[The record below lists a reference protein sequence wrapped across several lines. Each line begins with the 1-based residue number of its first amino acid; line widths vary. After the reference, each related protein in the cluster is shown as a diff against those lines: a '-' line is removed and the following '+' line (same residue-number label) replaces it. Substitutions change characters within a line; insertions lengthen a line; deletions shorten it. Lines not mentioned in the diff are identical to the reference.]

1 LPSLRQ
7 PSLQPR
13 RAWPPQTA
21 ASRRRP
27 FGKAACLLL
36 LRLRRRLLS
45 TAHSTHCRRSSRTSS
60 RLRQPLLQ
68 AHSACNAALD
78 HAAGQWTNSCLDAA
92 SSLPLQLGCKWMHSA
107 SGLSIAQPLR
117 ILNRILTLRS
127 LQQPLFHF
135 HFGWTRGCEALTLLL
150 TPITTVHGALATAQR
165 SIRTGQLW
173 SAGCSDVLSATDG
186 KACAYTE

>member
-1 LPSLRQ
+1 MTTDCTRGGRKPLPSLRQ

-68 AHSACNAALD
+68 AHSARNAALD

-92 SSLPLQLGCKWMHSA
+92 SSLPLQLGCA
-107 SGLSIAQPLR
+107 SGCIRRVDYRSHSLSIEF
-117 ILNRILTLRS
+117 S
-127 LQQPLFHF
+127 LCGVCSSHF
-135 HFGWTRGCEALTLLL
+135 FTFT
-150 TPITTVHGALATAQR
+150 
-165 SIRTGQLW
+165 
-173 SAGCSDVLSATDG
+173 SAGREAVRL
-186 KACAYTE
+186 